1 MPLRGKT
8 GLTTAVGGGA
18 AFLLAYREPQR
29 SEIMD
34 WMFKPDFGASLQIL
48 KVEVGSD
55 DQVRSRSIP
64 ATVSVPI
71 VFLDPLLG

>member
-1 MPLRGKT
+1 
-8 GLTTAVGGGA
+8 
-18 AFLLAYREPQR
+18 
-29 SEIMD
+29 MD